1 MASPTSVLIVGAG
14 PTGLCLALSL
24 LKNGVPVRIIDKLP
38 TPRIGQK
45 GNGIQPR
52 TLEILYSLG
61 LLDDVF
67 KRSCHIKSLVVY
79 EMPGATKIA
88 KEITLTPQI
97 EPTPDKPFP
106 NSRAIGQDRFE
117 ALIVEHLERL
127 GATVERGVELKSFTQ
142 NATKVSA
149 ELVKLD
155 GSVETA
161 DFEYLVGCD
170 GGHSPVRH
178 LLGLNFLGETREGEG
193 MFVGDFIIKK
203 GISDDYWHCFNGT
216 GMGLGAT
223 PGVKAEGASGEVTF
237 IFRTA
242 EIPGLSTIMAT
253 GPDIEGI
260 KHRLSNREGMIQ
272 AFYEVT
278 GRTDVEFGEQLCG
291 NWWRPNIRMVDSFGE
306 GRVFVAGDAAHT
318 HSPTGGQGMNSSIQD
333 AYNLAWKIALVHKK
347 LAPPTL
353 LDTYSTERLPVI
365 ATMLQK
371 TTDLLN
377 KTMAAFQKGVANPSV
392 TNEAWERGGEL
403 QQFGVNYRGSTIVL
417 DERNPPEEG
426 AIPSAYGSG
435 AGGVRAGDR
444 APSAPVKGL
453 GEGAEKLFDV
463 FSPTRHT
470 VLVFT
475 AGEAAAKG
483 VLEQVKALPEGVA
496 EVVVVAPKGKAVE
509 AAGARVVEDV
519 DGHAHSIYQV
529 EQDPTIVVVRP
540 DGAVGAI
547 VLEAA
552 GVGRYFS
559 KVFA

>member
-1 MASPTSVLIVGAG
+1 MGSPNSVLIVGAG
-14 PTGLCLALSL
+14 PTGLCLALAL

-88 KEITLTPQI
+88 KEITLTPQV

-106 NSRAIGQDRFE
+106 NSRAMGQDRFE
-117 ALIVEHLERL
+117 ALLVEHLERL
-127 GATVERGVELKSFTQ
+127 GGTVERGVELRNFTQ
-142 NATKVSA
+142 DATKVSA
-149 ELVKLD
+149 ELAKLD
-155 GSVETA
+155 GSIEHA
-161 DFEYLVGCD
+161 DFEFLVGCD

-178 LLGLNFLGETREGEG
+178 ILNLSFLGETREGEG
-193 MFVGDFIIKK
+193 MFVGDIIIKK
-203 GISDDYWHCFNGT
+203 GISDEYWHCFNGT
-216 GMGLGAT
+216 GTGLGAT
-223 PGVKAEGASGEVTF
+223 PGVKAEGASGALTF

-242 EIPGLSTIMAT
+242 EIPGLSTVMAT
-253 GPDIEGI
+253 GPKIEDVQQRFSTCDG
-260 KHRLSNREGMIQ
+260 LIQ

-291 NWWRPNIRMVDSFGE
+291 WWWRPNIRMVDTFGV
-306 GRVFVAGDAAHT
+306 GRAFVAGDAAHT

-353 LDTYSTERLPVI
+353 LETYSTERLPVI
-365 ATMLQK
+365 AAMLQK

-377 KTMAAFQKGVANPSV
+377 KTMAAFQKGVADPNV

-426 AIPSAYGSG
+426 VIPSAYGSG

-444 APSAPVKGL
+444 APSAPIKGV
-453 GEGAEKLFDV
+453 GHGAEKLFDV

-475 AGEAAAKG
+475 EDEEKVQG
-483 VLEQVKALPEGVA
+483 VLEQVKTLPEGVA
-496 EVVVVAPKGKAVE
+496 EVVVVAPKGKAAEV
-509 AAGARVVEDV
+509 AGAKVVEDV
-519 DGHAHSIYQV
+519 EGHARSIYQV

-552 GVGRYFS
+552 GISRYFT
-559 KVFA
+559 KILA